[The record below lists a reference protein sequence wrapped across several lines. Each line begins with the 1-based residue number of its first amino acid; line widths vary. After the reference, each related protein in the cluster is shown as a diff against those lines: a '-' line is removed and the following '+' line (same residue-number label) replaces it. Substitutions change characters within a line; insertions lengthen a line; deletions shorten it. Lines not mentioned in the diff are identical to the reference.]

1 LTEENSECQNLDYDA
16 TEAIKEL
23 LEQGPKEAKKDLMDL
38 EVEELEG
45 ENILFYKGR
54 NYVPIDAEL
63 HREIVRRYHD
73 HPTAGHPGELQTY
86 NAVKEHYWWPG
97 LRVFIKNYVQGCGTC
112 QQFKIDRNPTK
123 PAFMPLK
130 GAKSTRPFAS
140 CSMDLITDLPPVDGC
155 DSILVVVDRGNTK
168 GAILIPITKTL
179 TQEGAGQLLLDNL
192 YKQFGLPNKMLSDRG
207 PQFAAKAFCKLLKLL
222 GIKLNLTTAQ
232 TDGTTK

>member
-1 LTEENSECQNLDYDA
+1 
-16 TEAIKEL
+16 
-23 LEQGPKEAKKDLMDL
+23 MDW
-38 EVEELEG
+38 EVEEFE
-45 ENILFYKGR
+45 EKNVLFYKEK

-63 HREIVRRYHD
+63 RREIVRRYHD
-73 HPTAGHPGELQTY
+73 HPTAGHPGELQTF

-112 QQFKIDRNPTK
+112 QQFKIDRNPSK
-123 PAFMPLK
+123 PMFVPIK

-168 GAILIPITKTL
+168 GEILIPTAKTL

-192 YKQFGLPNKMLSDRG
+192 YKQFGLPDKMLSDRG
-207 PQFAAKAFCKLLKLL
+207 PQFAAKAFHKLLKLL
-222 GIKLNLTTAQ
+222 GIKSNLTTAYYPQ
-232 TDGTTK
+232 TDGATE